1 MDYFF
6 ENVHAFER
14 VISQLGT
21 NKFILR
27 IIVLK
32 YGFTKI
38 CHIGSSIY
46 YK

>member
-6 ENVHAFER
+6 ENVDAFER

-21 NKFILR
+21 NTFILR

-38 CHIGSSIY
+38 
-46 YK
+46 